1 MKQEG
6 VAVEE
11 TYTGNAMDAADPVT
25 TIVTWEIQQGK
36 EKQFET
42 WRHEIEA
49 AATKFPGHLGI
60 NLIVP
65 NNEFRE
71 YTVIF
76 RFDTYEHLRAW
87 QESDV
92 RRDLLKT
99 AEQFQVTNPSYKTES
114 SLAYWF
120 VTPKTPVPPQ
130 KWKMSIV
137 TLLGV
142 WPLGMLVPKL
152 IGPIIKHMNPIM
164 SAFFVSVC
172 IVSLLSWVVMP
183 IFGKLF
189 HPWLQNNRK

>member
-1 MKQEG
+1 
-6 VAVEE
+6 
-11 TYTGNAMDAADPVT
+11 MDAGGPVT
-25 TIVTWEIQQGK
+25 TIVTWEIQEGR

-49 AATKFPGHLGI
+49 AATKFPGHLGV

-65 NNEFRE
+65 NNGSRE

-76 RFDTYEHLRAW
+76 RFDTHEHLRAW

-99 AEQFQVTNPSYKTES
+99 AEQFQATDPTYKTES

-120 VTPKTPVPPQ
+120 VTPKMPVPPP

-142 WPLGMLVPKL
+142 WPLSMLVPKVV
-152 IGPIIKHMNPIM
+152 GPIIKQYE
-164 SAFFVSVC
+164 SYY
-172 IVSLLSWVVMP
+172 VSLFCFCMYSVLAIMGSYAD
-183 IFGKLF
+183 F
-189 HPWLQNNRK
+189 R

>member
-1 MKQEG
+1 MKQEVVTVG
-6 VAVEE
+6 D
-11 TYTGNAMDAADPVT
+11 THTGNTMDASVPVT
-25 TIVTWEIQQGK
+25 TIVTWEIQEGR

-49 AATKFPGHLGI
+49 AATKFPGHLGV

-65 NNEFRE
+65 NNGSRE

-87 QESDV
+87 QESDI
-92 RRDLLKT
+92 RQDLLKK
-99 AEQFQVTNPSYKTES
+99 AEQFQSTNPTYKTES

-120 VTPKTPVPPQ
+120 VTPKTPVPPP

-142 WPLGMLVPKL
+142 WPLSILVPML
-152 IGPIIKHMNPIM
+152 LGPIIINMNTILA
-164 SAFFVSVC
+164 SFCVAAC

-183 IFGKLF
+183 ILAKIF

>member
-1 MKQEG
+1 MNQES
-6 VAVEE
+6 VTVEE
-11 TYTGNAMDAADPVT
+11 THAENTIDTGGPVT
-25 TIVTWEIQQGK
+25 TIVTWEIQEGK

-42 WRHEIEA
+42 WRHEVEA
-49 AATKFPGHLGI
+49 AATTFPGHLGV

-65 NNEFRE
+65 NNRSRE

-87 QESDV
+87 QESDI
-92 RRDLLKT
+92 RRDLLKR
-99 AEQFQVTNPSYKTES
+99 AKLFQTTNPTYKTES

-120 VTPKTPVPPQ
+120 FNPKMPVPPP

-137 TLLGV
+137 TVLGV
-142 WPLGMLVPKL
+142 WPLSKLVPIVL
-152 IGPIIKHMNPIM
+152 GPIIKNMNPII
-164 SAFFVSVC
+164 SSFFVSVC

-183 IFGKLF
+183 ILGKIF

>member
-1 MKQEG
+1 MNQES
-6 VAVEE
+6 VTVEE
-11 TYTGNAMDAADPVT
+11 THAENTIDTGGPVT
-25 TIVTWEIQQGK
+25 TIVTWEIQEGK

-49 AATKFPGHLGI
+49 AATTFPGHLGV

-65 NNEFRE
+65 NNRSRE

-87 QESDV
+87 QESDI
-92 RRDLLKT
+92 RRDLLKR
-99 AEQFQVTNPSYKTES
+99 AKLFQTTNPTYKTES

-120 VTPKTPVPPQ
+120 FNPKMPVPPP

-137 TLLGV
+137 TVLGV
-142 WPLGMLVPKL
+142 WPLSKLVPIVL
-152 IGPIIKHMNPIM
+152 GPIIKNMNPII
-164 SAFFVSVC
+164 SSFFVSVC

-183 IFGKLF
+183 ILGKIF

>member
-1 MKQEG
+1 MNQES
-6 VAVEE
+6 VTVEE
-11 TYTGNAMDAADPVT
+11 THAENTIDTGGPVT
-25 TIVTWEIQQGK
+25 TIVTWEIQEGK

-49 AATKFPGHLGI
+49 AATTFPGHLGV

-65 NNEFRE
+65 NNRSRE

-87 QESDV
+87 QESDI
-92 RRDLLKT
+92 RRDFLKR
-99 AEQFQVTNPSYKTES
+99 AKLFQTTNPTYKTES

-120 VTPKTPVPPQ
+120 FNPKMPVPPP

-137 TLLGV
+137 TVLGV
-142 WPLGMLVPKL
+142 WPLSKLVPIVL
-152 IGPIIKHMNPIM
+152 GPIIKNMNPII
-164 SAFFVSVC
+164 SSFFVSVC

-183 IFGKLF
+183 ILGKIF